1 MADTCAASEPVLAIR
16 DLSVSFRV
24 AGRELNVI
32 TEQSLEIGPGEAFG
46 LVGESG
52 SGKTTL
58 ALATMGFLGR
68 TGRSQGQILLEG
80 ENLAAMTE
88 GELRTVRGRRVAMI
102 YQDPMSSLNPL
113 MTIGAQLM
121 EVPMVH
127 GGVGRNAAHELALG
141 ILGEVD
147 LADPEWLMARYP
159 HQLSGGQQQR
169 VVIAMALI
177 SRPALLIMDEPT
189 TALDVT
195 VEAEVLDLVKELRR
209 RHGMA
214 ILFISHNLRTV
225 AQVCD
230 RVAVMYAGEIVEEGP
245 IRTIFEGPRHPYT
258 IGLFDCLPTVGWR
271 RGSARLRP
279 MPGQA
284 PPPAERAPG
293 CRFANRC
300 EHAIPELCTSEPIPL
315 RVAAEPA
322 SHRVRCARLGD
333 LPNRRTVET
342 DEDSAASEVAGAARP
357 DVSETALRLRGVGKR
372 FSQARGLFGRVSRTV
387 AALREV
393 DLDVRRS
400 GTLAIVGES
409 GSGKS
414 TLARVVCGLSL
425 ADTGSIELDGIDV
438 GRVGLDR
445 RPSDIKRRLQMVFQ
459 NPDSTLNPS
468 HTVGYALQRTVRRLE
483 NLPREAARDRVRQM
497 LEIVRLPADHEGRYP
512 DQLSGGQKQ
521 RVAIARS
528 LVGNPEIVIAD
539 EPVSALDVSVQAAII
554 NLLNDLQDEYAT
566 TLIFISHDLS
576 VVRYLADTVAV
587 MYLGQVVEFGPAEA
601 VFRPPFHPYTE
612 ALLSAVPSLV
622 PGTDSRRIVR
632 EDTPGDSEVPRQG
645 CPFAPRCTRKIGP
658 VCENEPPPRRDF
670 ESTHYLTCHMAPRD
684 LLDLTGV

>member
-1 MADTCAASEPVLAIR
+1 MADARAASEPILSIR

-32 TEQSLEIGPGEAFG
+32 TNQDLDVGPGEAVG

-58 ALATMGFLGR
+58 ALATMGFLGP
-68 TGRSQGQILLEG
+68 TGRSRGRILLEG
-80 ENLAAMTE
+80 GDLATMSE
-88 GELRTVRGRRVAMI
+88 RELRAIRGRRVAMI

-121 EVPMVH
+121 EVPIIH
-127 GGVGRNAAHELALG
+127 AGVGRNAAHELALG

-147 LADPEWLMARYP
+147 LPDPGWLMARYP

-177 SRPALLIMDEPT
+177 ARPALLIMDEPT

-195 VEAEVLDLVKELRR
+195 VEAGVLNLVKALRQ

-245 IRTIFEGPRHPYT
+245 IRTVFKGPRHPYT

-271 RGSARLRP
+271 KDTAPLRP
-279 MPGQA
+279 IPGQA
-284 PPPAERAPG
+284 PPPMERAPA
-293 CRFANRC
+293 CRFSNRC
-300 EHAIPELCTSEPIPL
+300 KHAVPELCTRDPIPM
-315 RVAAEPA
+315 RVVEGATK
-322 SHRVRCARLGD
+322 HRVKCARLDD
-333 LPNRRTVET
+333 LPSRRRVET
-342 DEDSAASEVAGAARP
+342 DEGPEASEVAGAARLDASQP
-357 DVSETALRLRGVGKR
+357 VLRLRGVDKR
-372 FSQARGLFGRVSRTV
+372 YSQERGLFARISRTV
-387 AALREV
+387 TAMRAV

-400 GTLAIVGES
+400 ATLAIVGES

-414 TLARVVCGLSL
+414 TLARVVCGLAL
-425 ADTGSIELDGIDV
+425 ADAGSIELDGAEI
-438 GRVGLDR
+438 GGVGLDR
-445 RPSDIKRRLQMVFQ
+445 RSAAMKRQLQMVFQ

-468 HTVGYALQRTVRRLE
+468 HSVGYALERTVRRLE
-483 NLPREAARDRVRQM
+483 NVPREAARERVRHM
-497 LEIVRLPADHEGRYP
+497 LEIVRLPADHGGRYP

-528 LVGNPEIVIAD
+528 LAGNPEIIIAD

-554 NLLNDLQDEYAT
+554 NLLNELQDQYAT

-576 VVRYLADTVAV
+576 VVRYLADSVAV
-587 MYLGQVVEFGPAEA
+587 MYLGRIVEFGPAES

-612 ALLSAVPSLV
+612 ALLSAVPSLT
-622 PGTDSRRIVR
+622 PDAGSRRIVLD
-632 EDTPGDSEVPRQG
+632 DTPTGSGAPHRG
-645 CPFAPRCTRKIGP
+645 CPFAPRCTRKIGA
-658 VCENEPPPRRDF
+658 VCDSEPPPRRDF
-670 ESTHYLTCHMAPRD
+670 EEAHYLTCHIPSRD
-684 LLDLTGV
+684 LGGP

>member
-80 ENLAAMTE
+80 ENLAAMTG

-113 MTIGAQLM
+113 MTIGAQLI

-147 LADPEWLMARYP
+147 LPDSEWLMARYP

-195 VEAEVLDLVKELRR
+195 VEAEVLSLVKELRR

-245 IRTIFEGPRHPYT
+245 IRTVFEAPRHPYT
-258 IGLFDCLPTVGWR
+258 IGLFDCLPTAGWS
-271 RGSARLRP
+271 RGTGRLRP

-300 EHAIPELCTSEPIPL
+300 EHARAELCTSEPIPL
-315 RVAAEPA
+315 HVAAEPA

-333 LPNRRTVET
+333 LPDRRTVEA
-342 DEDSAASEVAGAARP
+342 DEDSAASEVAGAERP

-425 ADTGSIELDGIDV
+425 ADAGSIELDGIEI

-445 RPSDIKRRLQMVFQ
+445 RPPDIKRRLQMVFQ

-468 HTVGYALQRTVRRLE
+468 HTVGYALQRTVQRLE
-483 NLPREAARDRVRQM
+483 NLPREAARDRVRRM

-632 EDTPGDSEVPRQG
+632 EDTPGDSDIPRQG

>member
-1 MADTCAASEPVLAIR
+1 MADIRAASEPVLAIR

-24 AGRELNVI
+24 AGRELDVI
-32 TEQSLEIGPGEAFG
+32 TDQSLDIGPGEAFG

-68 TGRSQGQILLEG
+68 TGRSRGQILLEG

-88 GELRTVRGRRVAMI
+88 GELRAVRGRRVAMI

-121 EVPMVH
+121 EVPMIH
-127 GGVGRNAAHELALG
+127 GGAGRDAAHELASG

-147 LADPEWLMARYP
+147 LPDPEWLMARYP

-195 VEAEVLDLVKELRR
+195 VEAEVLNLVKELRR

-230 RVAVMYAGEIVEEGP
+230 RVAVMYAGEIVEEGS

-258 IGLFDCLPTVGWR
+258 IGLFDCLPTAGWR

-284 PPPAERAPG
+284 PPPAERASG

-300 EHAIPELCTSEPIPL
+300 EHAIAELCTGEPVPL
-315 RVAAEPA
+315 RLAAEPA

-333 LPNRRTVET
+333 LPNRPTVEA
-342 DEDSAASEVAGAARP
+342 DEGSAPSEVARAARP
-357 DVSETALRLRGVGKR
+357 DVSETALRLRRVGKR
-372 FSQARGLFGRVSRTV
+372 FSQARGLFGRVFRTV

-414 TLARVVCGLSL
+414 TLARVVCGLTL
-425 ADTGSIELDGIDV
+425 ADTGSIELDDIEV
-438 GRVGLDR
+438 GRIGLDR
-445 RPSDIKRRLQMVFQ
+445 RPPDIKRRLQMVFQ

-483 NLPREAARDRVRQM
+483 NLPREAARDRVRRM

-554 NLLNDLQDEYAT
+554 NLLHDLQDEYAT

-622 PGTDSRRIVR
+622 PGTDSRRIVL
-632 EDTPGDSEVPRQG
+632 EDTPGQSDVPRRG
-645 CPFAPRCTRKIGP
+645 CPFAPRCTRKVGP

-670 ESTHYLTCHMAPRD
+670 ESTHYLTCHMARHD
-684 LLDLTGV
+684 LVHLTGV

>member
-1 MADTCAASEPVLAIR
+1 MADACAAGEPVLAIR

-24 AGRELNVI
+24 AGRDLDVI
-32 TEQSLEIGPGEAFG
+32 TEQSLDIGPGEAFG

-68 TGRSQGQILLEG
+68 TGRSRGQILLEG

-121 EVPMVH
+121 EVPMLH
-127 GGVGRNAAHELALG
+127 GGVGRNAAHELASG

-147 LADPEWLMARYP
+147 LPDPEWLMARYP

-195 VEAEVLDLVKELRR
+195 VEAEVLNLVKELRR

-258 IGLFDCLPTVGWR
+258 IGLFDCLPTAGWR

-300 EHAIPELCTSEPIPL
+300 EHAIPELCTGEPIPL

-333 LPNRRTVET
+333 LPNRPTVET
-342 DEDSAASEVAGAARP
+342 DEDSADSEVAGPARP

-372 FSQARGLFGRVSRTV
+372 FSQARGLFGRVFRTV

-425 ADTGSIELDGIDV
+425 ADTGSIELDAIEV
-438 GRVGLDR
+438 GRIGLDR
-445 RPSDIKRRLQMVFQ
+445 RPPDVKRRLQMVFQ

-483 NLPREAARDRVRQM
+483 NLPREAARDRVRRM
-497 LEIVRLPADHEGRYP
+497 LEIVRLPADHEERYP

-528 LVGNPEIVIAD
+528 LAGNPEIVIAD

-622 PGTDSRRIVR
+622 PGTDSRRIVLKNM
-632 EDTPGDSEVPRQG
+632 PGHSDVPHHG

-670 ESTHYLTCHMAPRD
+670 ESRHYLTCHMAPRD
-684 LLDLTGV
+684 LLDVTGV

>member
-147 LADPEWLMARYP
+147 LPDPEWLMARYP

-258 IGLFDCLPTVGWR
+258 IGLFDCLPTAGWS
-271 RGSARLRP
+271 RGTGRLRP

-300 EHAIPELCTSEPIPL
+300 EHARAELCTSEPIPL
-315 RVAAEPA
+315 HVAAEPA

-333 LPNRRTVET
+333 LPDRRTAEA
-342 DEDSAASEVAGAARP
+342 DDDSAASEVAGATRLE
-357 DVSETALRLRGVGKR
+357 VSETALRLRGVEKR

-425 ADTGSIELDGIDV
+425 ADAGSIELDGIEI

-445 RPSDIKRRLQMVFQ
+445 RPPDIKRRLQMVFQ

-468 HTVGYALQRTVRRLE
+468 HTVGYALQRTVQRLE
-483 NLPREAARDRVRQM
+483 NLPREAARDRVRRM

-632 EDTPGDSEVPRQG
+632 EDTPGDSDIPRQG
-645 CPFAPRCTRKIGP
+645 CPFALRCTRKIGP